1 MNRFIKAILAA
12 TALAAAPAFA
22 ADSAPVAAAAPAAKL
37 LKAVV
42 QVSDNDVARW
52 NLALNN
58 VRNVQKD
65 VGPDKV
71 DIELVVYGPGLAMVK
86 DDSVVANRV
95 QEAVAAGVR
104 VLACRNTMQ
113 SQHLTEEDMVPGIGF
128 VQAGVVEIIR
138 KQSEGYGYLRP

>member
-1 MNRFIKAILAA
+1 MNRFIKAVLVSAALAA
-12 TALAAAPAFA
+12 TSVFA
-22 ADSAPVAAAAPAAKL
+22 ADAPPAVASAPAAKSL
-37 LKAVV
+37 RAVV

-65 VGPDKV
+65 VGADKV
-71 DIELVVYGPGLAMVK
+71 DIELVVYGPGLGMLK

-113 SQHLTEEDMVPGIGF
+113 AQHVTEEDLVPGIGF

-138 KQSEGYGYLRP
+138 KQAEGYGYLRP

>member
-1 MNRFIKAILAA
+1 MNRVVKAVLVSA
-12 TALAAAPAFA
+12 ALAAAPVFA
-22 ADSAPVAAAAPAAKL
+22 ADAVPAIASAPVAKL

-42 QVSDNDVARW
+42 QVSDADEARW

-65 VGPDKV
+65 VGADKV
-71 DIELVVYGPGLAMVK
+71 DIELVVYGPGLGMLK

-95 QEAVAAGVR
+95 QEALAAGVR

-113 SQHLTEEDMVPGIGF
+113 AQHVTEANMLPGIGF

>member
-1 MNRFIKAILAA
+1 MNRFIKAVLVSAAVAA
-12 TALAAAPAFA
+12 TPVFAADAAPALA
-22 ADSAPVAAAAPAAKL
+22 SVPATKSL
-37 LKAVV
+37 RAVV

-65 VGPDKV
+65 VGADKV
-71 DIELVVYGPGLAMVK
+71 DIELVVYGPGLGMLK

-113 SQHLTEEDMVPGIGF
+113 AQHVTEEDLVPGIGF

-138 KQSEGYGYLRP
+138 KQAEGYGYLRP